1 MGISKNQKSY
11 FLLAETYLLQAKL
24 ELLTLDLQ
32 RAQQSLSEAQ
42 NIAEKYGLEVL
53 ALRISSEQ
61 VELQEQLSK
70 WEDFKKSDAIIAER
84 MDLARIDKR
93 LIRMLRKRLYLEKII
108 F

>member
-1 MGISKNQKSY
+1 MLK
-11 FLLAETYLLQAKL
+11 AKL

-53 ALRISSEQ
+53 ASRISSEQ

-84 MDLARIDKR
+84 MDLARIDKQ